1 MCPRTKELPCA
12 IHITVQLFVLYEEMK
27 CAFNTIMA
35 NLCNFTA
42 HVCVLELLML
52 GILQSVWMEKL

>member
-1 MCPRTKELPCA
+1 
-12 IHITVQLFVLYEEMK
+12 MK